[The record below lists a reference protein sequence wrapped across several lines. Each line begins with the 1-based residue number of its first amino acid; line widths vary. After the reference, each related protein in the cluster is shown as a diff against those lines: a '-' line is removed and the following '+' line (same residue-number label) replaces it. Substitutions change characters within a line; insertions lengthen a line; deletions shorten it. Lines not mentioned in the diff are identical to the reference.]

1 MGDRTNGGTMPP
13 AFETTLTVPLRH
25 LPLLLPR
32 LARAGLTVL
41 DTGERMTTDDGIDA
55 EATLV
60 VADVAT
66 IEIDEGCVLG
76 VPP

>member
-1 MGDRTNGGTMPP
+1 MAARLP
-13 AFETTLTVPLRH
+13 FETTLTVPTRH

-41 DTGERMTTDDGIDA
+41 DTGERMTTDDGLDA

-60 VADVAT
+60 IADVAT
-66 IEIDEGCVLG
+66 VELDDAVSMGVL
-76 VPP
+76 P

>member
-1 MGDRTNGGTMPP
+1 M
-13 AFETTLTVPLRH
+13 AFETTITLPTHH

-41 DTGERMTTDDGIDA
+41 DTGERMTTDEGLDA

-60 VADVAT
+60 IADVAT
-66 IEIDEGCVLG
+66 IELDEGVPLG
-76 VPP
+76 VVP